1 MPELTL
7 KMSLK
12 VTFILY
18 IYLYPLRAHHAS
30 VSGGDEGVDGGHFHL
45 IEPSIQL

>member
-12 VTFILY
+12 VAFIQY
-18 IYLYPLRAHHAS
+18 MYLYPLRSHRAVRRLPALLL
-30 VSGGDEGVDGGHFHL
+30 GVMKML
-45 IEPSIQL
+45 KESTSI